1 VTNVTELDDDDQI
14 KVDAVNL
21 TENSNLDV
29 EKFYSDNF
37 KWKKLPKNIEKV
49 FKNIN
54 EIQIINAELP
64 EVTKDDLEVFS
75 KLINLWLYNNKLKYL
90 REDVFASN
98 LQLETIDLHA
108 NQISHVDPRT
118 FSHLNKLRLLRLE
131 RKVCQSLSDALTRSF
146 IVKMIS
152 EIENSSCV
160 SVELVI

>member
-1 VTNVTELDDDDQI
+1 
-14 KVDAVNL
+14 
-21 TENSNLDV
+21 LDV

-37 KWKKLPKNIEKV
+37 KWKKLPKNILKV
-49 FKNIN
+49 FMNIN

-90 REDVFASN
+90 RDDVFASN
-98 LQLETIDLHA
+98 LQLETIDLHG

-131 RKVCQSLSDALTRSF
+131 RNVCQSLSDALTRSSV
-146 IVKMIS
+146 VKMVS
-152 EIENSSCV
+152 EIENTSCT
-160 SVELVI
+160 SVEFVI